1 MSQLLKWSAALA
13 ICRHVHAYGGHHD
26 STLLLV
32 NKCMHANCCNAM
44 TSWQYILSRSQSP
57 TNSQLQLQSYS
68 YSWLSFLYC
77 PHALLTHPMP
87 PCIQPAI
94 YRLAIYQL
102 MQQPLMHSKDMQVQ
116 SHFSPINVQLYSYSQ
131 PASYIIAKDIS
142 NINFVQPC
150 IALRHYNSYVASQL
164 QLLATDANRPEKDQV
179 LNPCNFFPSKYL
191 GQLAIW

>member
-32 NKCMHANCCNAM
+32 NKCMHANCCNAI

-87 PCIQPAI
+87 HV
-94 YRLAIYQL
+94 Y
-102 MQQPLMHSKDMQVQ
+102 S
-116 SHFSPINVQLYSYSQ
+116 QLYIDQPYTSSCNSHLCIVRTCRYNLIFLQSMYSF
-131 PASYIIAKDIS
+131 IAI
-142 NINFVQPC
+142 
-150 IALRHYNSYVASQL
+150 ASQL
-164 QLLATDANRPEKDQV
+164 AISSPKTSAILILCSLVQHYAITIAMQLASYSYQLLMLTDLKKIK
-179 LNPCNFFPSKYL
+179 C
-191 GQLAIW
+191 